1 MPVQHVRLILSNK
14 LDKKLGGEKLR
25 YMVKEIRE
33 ELGVSQEVLAKK
45 AGVSRTIISGLESGK
60 IKETSTVTLSKIAN
74 ALGKKVGDI
83 FLD

>member
-1 MPVQHVRLILSNK
+1 M
-14 LDKKLGGEKLR
+14 R

-33 ELGVSQEVLAKK
+33 ELGVSQEALAKK

-60 IKETSTVTLSKIAN
+60 IKETSTVTLSKIAS
-74 ALGKKVGDI
+74 ALGKRVGDI